1 MSKYIIELDEN
12 AKEVVVISLED
23 GDMWTETMEVE
34 DLEQLN
40 SDYINE
46 HFGDLQ
52 DDAYNKGYAQCQ
64 DDYGDA
70 LKHAKDTAYKKGLH
84 DGESKCGYCNEYQR
98 GLNEA
103 WEAARKIVC
112 DEELDWNTL
121 LHLFNRGNFEGIFG
135 GFSPSEAIAKLKS
148 YKEKQKAEDKI
159 KVGDEVEWD
168 NDFTGDRFIVTRI
181 YQPYG
186 KKEQCDGIDDDGDVY
201 RAVLIESLVKTG
213 RHFDIASILEDMK
226 K

>member
-1 MSKYIIELDEN
+1 MKYIIEIKPEYEDTTKGIMVLGARDSKLFVDTVDVAN
-12 AKEVVVISLED
+12 LEV
-23 GDMWTETMEVE
+23 
-34 DLEQLN
+34 LN

-52 DDAYNKGYAQCQ
+52 D
-64 DDYGDA
+64 
-70 LKHAKDTAYKKGLH
+70 TAYQKGLE
-84 DGESKCGYCNEYQR
+84 DGKAVNDKGCEGCRYGGTPQGDSPCFNCSNYYQ
-98 GLNEA
+98 NNWTA
-103 WEAARKIVC
+103 KQTD
-112 DEELDWNTL
+112 DE
-121 LHLFNRGNFEGIFG
+121 
-135 GFSPSEAIAKLKS
+135 
-148 YKEKQKAEDKI
+148 I

-213 RHFDIASILEDMK
+213 RHFDILSILEDMRND
-226 K
+226 